1 MIGMENVRFDDDRID
16 DVFAACISLI
26 DGVRQHRN
34 VHDRSAHR
42 KEANDSL
49 PDDQAA
55 DNAMSDDPPPD
66 HEATDDGFPDDDV
79 TVHCW
84 ANYRPPHHSRPDGVI
99 MSNDKHG
106 LSTPA
111 EVEAL
116 ADALS
121 ACADNLH
128 TRLKNEAAAIG
139 ALPDDS
145 AMRAS
150 RKATADRLLD
160 AEQQL
165 RQRANS
171 LYTDATAAI
180 VVGLCQPQQRIA
192 ALTRDAA
199 EHIRKIALLSDVTG
213 LVGGLLALAGG
224 VASGQPAVALTALE
238 TIRTQLKAVKP
249 SLPPKPA

>member
-1 MIGMENVRFDDDRID
+1 
-16 DVFAACISLI
+16 
-26 DGVRQHRN
+26 
-34 VHDRSAHR
+34 
-42 KEANDSL
+42 
-49 PDDQAA
+49 
-55 DNAMSDDPPPD
+55 
-66 HEATDDGFPDDDV
+66 
-79 TVHCW
+79 
-84 ANYRPPHHSRPDGVI
+84 

-128 TRLKNEAAAIG
+128 VRLKAEAVAIG
-139 ALPDDS
+139 AMPDDS
-145 AMRAS
+145 AMHAR
-150 RKATADRLLD
+150 RKAAADRLLD

-171 LYTDATAAI
+171 LYADAAAAV
-180 VVGLCQPQQRIA
+180 VVGLGQPQQHIA

-199 EHIRKIALLSDVTG
+199 EQIRKIALLGDATG

-224 VASGQPAVALTALE
+224 VASAQPAVALAALE
-238 TIRTQLKAVKP
+238 TIRTQLKAVKA